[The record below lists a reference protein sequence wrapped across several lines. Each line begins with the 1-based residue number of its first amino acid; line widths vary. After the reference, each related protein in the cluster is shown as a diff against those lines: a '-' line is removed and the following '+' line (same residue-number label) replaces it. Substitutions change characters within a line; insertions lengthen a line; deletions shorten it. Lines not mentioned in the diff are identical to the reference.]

1 MDVMSESENPE
12 RVVAVSYLRV
22 ASKDRADQESGVTAQ
37 REACEGEANMI
48 GATVVNEFVDAGVS
62 GSTTNRHGLRRLLEF
77 ITENPVTYVIV
88 RDRARLSRNHRDD
101 LAIRQAIEQ
110 AGATVV
116 SVDGKIDQAA
126 LGPLLDDVVSAFTEF
141 ASLDRRYV

>member
-1 MDVMSESENPE
+1 MSESKSPE
-12 RVVAVSYLRV
+12 RAVAVSYLRV
-22 ASKDRADQESGVTAQ
+22 ASKDQADQESGVTAQ
-37 REACEGEANMI
+37 REACEGEANTI

-62 GSTTNRHGLRRLLEF
+62 GNTTNRHGLRRLLEF

-88 RDRARLSRNHRDD
+88 RDRARLSRNQRDD
-101 LAIRQAIEQ
+101 LIIRQAIEQ

-116 SVDGKIDQAA
+116 SVDGKIDQGA
-126 LGPLLDDVVSAFTEF
+126 LGPLLDGVVGAFTEF